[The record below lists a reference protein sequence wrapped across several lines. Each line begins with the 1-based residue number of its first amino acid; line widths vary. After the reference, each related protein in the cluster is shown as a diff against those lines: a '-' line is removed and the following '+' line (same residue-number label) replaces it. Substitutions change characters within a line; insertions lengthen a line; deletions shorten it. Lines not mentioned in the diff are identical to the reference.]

1 MTILIIFVYALVGTK
16 MPNYTSR
23 NTMRGWLQVSGSQ
36 GIKAISQGIKISRH
50 QGIKASSFKVS
61 GIKFSRYQGIKVSR
75 HDLKMLPE
83 NDLDSNEEGR

>member
-1 MTILIIFVYALVGTK
+1 MPLVGTK

-50 QGIKASSFKVS
+50 QGIKASSFQGIRYQVFKVS
-61 GIKFSRYQGIKVSR
+61 SIKVSR
-75 HDLKMLPE
+75 HQ
-83 NDLDSNEEGR
+83 GFQA

>member
-23 NTMRGWLQVSGSQ
+23 NTMRGWLQVVQVSG
-36 GIKAISQGIKISRH
+36 SQGIKISRH